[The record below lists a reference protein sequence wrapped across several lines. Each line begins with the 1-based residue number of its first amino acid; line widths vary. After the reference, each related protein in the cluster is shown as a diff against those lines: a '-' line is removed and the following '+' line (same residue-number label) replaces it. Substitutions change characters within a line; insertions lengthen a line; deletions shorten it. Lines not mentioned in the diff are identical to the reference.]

1 MDPKVRQIIKNSIL
15 KSKKQKK
22 EFLLFS
28 RITIYMQDPIV
39 SDVVEFDTIIK
50 TLEKYIPHHLFDNID
65 VIYIGQY
72 QQLIERGL
80 EALYENGAIY
90 ITNTLSENI
99 DYIENIIHENA
110 HSLEE
115 THGLLIYGDGNIQ
128 REFVGKR
135 ERLFHIIKGQ
145 GHDIEGLKCLDPE
158 YSQEMD
164 DFLYKE
170 LGYDKLNY
178 LINGIFLNP
187 YAVTSIREYF
197 ASGLEKYLLD
207 NTKREQLRNF
217 SPELTKKIEELI
229 NGY

>member
-1 MDPKVRQIIKNSIL
+1 
-15 KSKKQKK
+15 
-22 EFLLFS
+22 
-28 RITIYMQDPIV
+28 
-39 SDVVEFDTIIK
+39 
-50 TLEKYIPHHLFDNID
+50 
-65 VIYIGQY
+65 
-72 QQLIERGL
+72 
-80 EALYENGAIY
+80 
-90 ITNTLSENI
+90 
-99 DYIENIIHENA
+99 
-110 HSLEE
+110 
-115 THGLLIYGDGNIQ
+115 
-128 REFVGKR
+128 
-135 ERLFHIIKGQ
+135 
-145 GHDIEGLKCLDPE
+145 
-158 YSQEMD
+158 MD